1 MLTPFV
7 LFAERLGSDKIGVDK
22 RHFIGIFHCKIN
34 ILRMSQRDFIVVGI
48 LQRDLI
54 ATEVRK
60 DIITTIFPR
69 TGSVEDIGKFV
80 YQGGFTA
87 RFTTEDRH
95 GTHKEWLH
103 FRRNIFPVAER
114 VFADLRTADTH
125 KGTFRIDQHR
135 LDPQM
140 FHILWRIGFF
150 RGVDQVRLNPFFSHK
165 LFDAVAPYIPAV
177 WIWLHAL
184 FIESMN
190 TDIFLIF
197 KGLQ

>member
-7 LFAERLGSDKIGVDK
+7 LFAERLGSDKISVNK

-34 ILRMSQRDFIVVGI
+34 ILSVSQRDFIVVGI
-48 LQRDLI
+48 LQCNLI
-54 ATEVRK
+54 AAKMRK
-60 DIITTIFPR
+60 DIIATIFPC

-87 RFTTEDRH
+87 RLAAKDRH
-95 GTHKEWLH
+95 GTHKERLH

-125 KGTFRIDQHR
+125 KGTLRIDQHR

-150 RGVDQVRLNPFFSHK
+150 RGVDQVRLDPLFSHK
-165 LFDAVAPYIPAV
+165 LFDAVAPHIPAV
-177 WIWLHAL
+177 RIWLHAL
-184 FIESMN
+184 FVEGMN

>member
-125 KGTFRIDQHR
+125 KGTLRIDQHR

-140 FHILWRIGFF
+140 FHILRRIGFF
-150 RGVDQVRLNPFFSHK
+150 RGVDQVRLNAFFGHK
-165 LFDAVAPYIPAV
+165 LFDAVAPHIPAV
-177 WIWLHAL
+177 WIRFHAL
-184 FIESMN
+184 FVKSMN
-190 TDIFLIF
+190 ADIFLIL

>member
-125 KGTFRIDQHR
+125 KGTLRIDQHR

-140 FHILWRIGFF
+140 FHILRRIGFF
-150 RGVDQVRLNPFFSHK
+150 
-165 LFDAVAPYIPAV
+165 
-177 WIWLHAL
+177 
-184 FIESMN
+184 
-190 TDIFLIF
+190 
-197 KGLQ
+197 